1 MMVIGLILVPVNIFF
16 YRNATIKIVTNAY
29 DCVSSVHIKESGS
42 TSSSK
47 SVR

>member
-16 YRNATIKIVTNAY
+16 YRNTTIKIVTNAY